1 MWGIILR
8 NEKGFVPVE
17 SGDLMKVVV
26 FGDSI
31 TKGVFVE
38 EEQAFPKLVEAKT
51 GLTVIGRGVPG
62 NTTAQALMRFESDV
76 LALDPDAVIIEF
88 GMNDH
93 FLVAEDQ
100 HKVAPKEFRANLRT
114 MVAGAKA
121 AGIRPFLMTIHP
133 VIEGDDTHCYYSRH
147 KQEFY
152 LPFGG
157 ANSLIELY
165 NTIIRDCAEET
176 SADLIDV
183 ASCFA
188 EALCKGVLLEEL
200 LFNLKNSD
208 LNDGVHP
215 TALGHELYAQA
226 VVDVFKAASL
236 Y

>member
-1 MWGIILR
+1 MWGTILR

-133 VIEGDDTHCYYSRH
+133 VIEGDDAHCYYSRH

-165 NTIIRDCAEET
+165 NTIIRDCAEG
-176 SADLIDV
+176 DLCRSDRC
-183 ASCFA
+183 S
-188 EALCKGVLLEEL
+188 VLLCRSTLQGSAFGGAAFQFEEL
-200 LFNLKNSD
+200 GSKRRCPP
-208 LNDGVHP
+208 DG
-215 TALGHELYAQA
+215 TWTRA
-226 VVDVFKAASL
+226 VRTSGCGCV
-236 Y
+236 

>member
-100 HKVAPKEFRANLRT
+100 HKVALK
-114 MVAGAKA
+114 
-121 AGIRPFLMTIHP
+121 
-133 VIEGDDTHCYYSRH
+133 
-147 KQEFY
+147 
-152 LPFGG
+152 
-157 ANSLIELY
+157 SLGLI
-165 NTIIRDCAEET
+165 
-176 SADLIDV
+176 SALW
-183 ASCFA
+183 
-188 EALCKGVLLEEL
+188 
-200 LFNLKNSD
+200 
-208 LNDGVHP
+208 
-215 TALGHELYAQA
+215 
-226 VVDVFKAASL
+226 
-236 Y
+236 